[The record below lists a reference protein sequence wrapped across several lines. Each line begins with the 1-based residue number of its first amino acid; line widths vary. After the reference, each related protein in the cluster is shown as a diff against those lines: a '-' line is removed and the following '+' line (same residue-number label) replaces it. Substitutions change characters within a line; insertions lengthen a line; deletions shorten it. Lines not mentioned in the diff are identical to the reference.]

1 MAKCGVIVKVIFS
14 FMLIVFI
21 TQKSFSADTADHT
34 PTPYSD
40 TEFATWQHDLH
51 RAEIITLGA
60 LPFVTLDVTL
70 AYSLGGWAFSGFD
83 NSQFVNPFAKTSDEA
98 SFTEGEQI
106 GIILVSLGIC
116 LGIGITDFIVHQVK
130 RASLKKKLRTQRAGN
145 IRIEKI
151 QNSEEYTHI
160 TPPDDNQK
168 IIDESVSTDA
178 TESLKNPN

>member
-1 MAKCGVIVKVIFS
+1 MKCFTKAIF
-14 FMLIVFI
+14 FTILTTFI
-21 TQKSFSADTADHT
+21 AQNAFCADTKDHT

-51 RAEIITLGA
+51 RAEIVTLGA
-60 LPFVTLDVTL
+60 MPFVVFDVTL

-83 NSQFVNPFAKTSDEA
+83 NSAFVNPFAKTTDEA

-145 IRIEKI
+145 VKIEKI
-151 QNSEEYTHI
+151 QNSAEYTHI
-160 TPPDDNQK
+160 EVPKEEEAAEQHTSSD
-168 IIDESVSTDA
+168 
-178 TESLKNPN
+178 